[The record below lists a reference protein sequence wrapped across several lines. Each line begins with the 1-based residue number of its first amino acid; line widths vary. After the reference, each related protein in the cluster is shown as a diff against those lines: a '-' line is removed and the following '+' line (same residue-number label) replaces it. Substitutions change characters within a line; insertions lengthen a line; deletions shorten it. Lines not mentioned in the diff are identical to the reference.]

1 MGLQINELS
10 KMAALLAKY
19 GGIDLI
25 KDDHGISNQ
34 KFHPFMRE

>member
-10 KMAALLAKY
+10 KMAALLAK